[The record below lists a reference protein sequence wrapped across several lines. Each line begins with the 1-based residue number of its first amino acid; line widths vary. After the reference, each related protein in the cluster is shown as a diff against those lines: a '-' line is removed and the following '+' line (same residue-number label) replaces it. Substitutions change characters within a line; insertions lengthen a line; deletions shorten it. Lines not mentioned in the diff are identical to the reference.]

1 MKFRSQ
7 LCQTG
12 IKKLVESGKGFPFDP
27 GTGKPMKDRVLI
39 PQSKKDNWISICE
52 ESKFYSLS

>member
-39 PQSKKDNWISICE
+39 PQSKKIIGFRYVKNLNFIP
-52 ESKFYSLS
+52 